1 MGSQVQKKP
10 NQNKSIDWF
19 LYDGILVVKWLSIS
33 CLMLKNDLTC
43 FKDFVVLTLQNLA
56 IF

>member
-19 LYDGILVVKWLSIS
+19 LYDGILVVKWL
-33 CLMLKNDLTC
+33 TC

>member
-1 MGSQVQKKP
+1 MGSHVQKKP

-33 CLMLKNDLTC
+33 CLMLKNDQTC

>member
-1 MGSQVQKKP
+1 MGSQVQKKT

-19 LYDGILVVKWLSIS
+19 LYDGTLVVKWLSIS
-33 CLMLKNDLTC
+33 CSMLKNDLTC

-56 IF
+56 NF

>member
-19 LYDGILVVKWLSIS
+19 LCDGILVVKWLSIS

-43 FKDFVVLTLQNLA
+43 FKDFVVFTLQNLA